1 MAINKVVN
9 NAAKTHSGMKSLI
22 YYVMQDKKVQE
33 GYVTFQGPFNYDD
46 VTVNNVYHAF
56 IDEKK
61 LWNKDSGRMCAHNI
75 ISFHKDEII
84 TPAECLE
91 IGEKFCNRF
100 FPEFQNL
107 IAVHQDKDHL
117 HVHIVTNT
125 VSYVDGHKIH
135 QTKNDLK
142 RQKIFTNNLCKDRGL
157 NVATNGKHFDGS
169 EMEPGEITA
178 WSKNKY
184 KVLTNTERNS
194 YMIDCAQAIVETI
207 PECNNSDEFFERMR
221 YRGWDVSWN
230 ESRTHIIFRS
240 ITGALFSD
248 INLAGTFCINVGLED
263 LLYELERA
271 INGYYTG
278 HRTTEDIIIRDAEK
292 LITFVTKLLFS
303 ALQSVILN
311 DGYGQRNTASP
322 ERASGKGNTVAR
334 DERDRFDAFLADI
347 NAKARARGECSEFS
361 FGNTIDAVNA
371 SRNDRR
377 ISSRKASEVSDRDAE
392 SKARGRERRSEES
405 EWYEDAGRDGWD
417 LGL

>member
-1 MAINKVVN
+1 MNV
-9 NAAKTHSGMKSLI
+9 AAK
-22 YYVMQDKKVQE
+22 
-33 GYVTFQGPFNYDD
+33 
-46 VTVNNVYHAF
+46 
-56 IDEKK
+56 
-61 LWNKDSGRMCAHNI
+61 
-75 ISFHKDEII
+75 
-84 TPAECLE
+84 
-91 IGEKFCNRF
+91 
-100 FPEFQNL
+100 
-107 IAVHQDKDHL
+107 
-117 HVHIVTNT
+117 
-125 VSYVDGHKIH
+125 
-135 QTKNDLK
+135 
-142 RQKIFTNNLCKDRGL
+142 
-157 NVATNGKHFDGS
+157 GKHFDGS

-178 WSKNKY
+178 WSKKKY

-230 ESRTHIIFRS
+230 VSRTHIIFRS
-240 ITGALFSD
+240 IKGVLFSD

-292 LITFVTKLLFS
+292 LITFVTELLFS
-303 ALQSVILN
+303 TLQSVILN
-311 DGYGQRNTASP
+311 DGYGQRNTAAP
-322 ERASGKGNTVAR
+322 ERTSGKRSSVAR
-334 DERDRFDAFLADI
+334 DERARFDAFLANI
-347 NAKARARGECSEFS
+347 NAKARTRGECSELS

-377 ISSRKASEVSDRDAE
+377 ISSRKAAEVSDRDTE
-392 SKARGRERRSEES
+392 SKARGRERRSEKS